1 MSSVSEPFASRTA
14 PGAHFALPTE
24 RDACGIGF
32 VARTDGQAR
41 RDVVRLALDGLC
53 GVRHRGA
60 VAADALSGDGAGL
73 LTQVPQALVRDWARE
88 LGAAVGDDQ
97 LLGVAFLFL
106 DGRAGQQ
113 GDEARQAAREAF
125 LAACEAEQVELAAWR
140 DVPFVADAI
149 GPEARDRMPALVQAI
164 MRRPDG
170 LDDRDAER
178 LAYRIRRRAGHAAE
192 NAGAELYA
200 ASCSFLT
207 VTYKA
212 MADAAQLGGFY
223 PDLSDER
230 FVSALAVFH
239 SRFSTNTMPTWQRAQ
254 PFRMLCHNGEINTI
268 EGNANLMQAREG
280 QLVEGS
286 LSIDGTDWCD
296 PSLLPPIIEVDQSD
310 SAKLD
315 AALELLVNGGRDIRH
330 AQAMLVPQVWQDSH
344 AIAPDIRDFYRY
356 HACLVEPWD
365 GPAALIFTDG
375 VRVGA
380 ALDRNGLRPLRYHV
394 RSDGLVIAASEVGAM
409 TVELPED
416 AAPVS
421 VRRGRLGPGQMLC
434 VDPTA
439 GGLQDDATIK
449 HALAAR
455 APYADWIKEALIE
468 SETGRPIEH
477 VGDDLV
483 RRQLAFGFTKEE
495 ITSVLRPMATQ
506 GKEAVSSMGDDTPIE
521 ALSLVHRPVSH
532 LLKQRFAQV
541 TNPPIDHL
549 REREVMSIRTRLGR
563 RAPILTEGPEAA
575 RLVELDSFLMTPDGL
590 RRLAMDPRLPWPV
603 MAVDATFPVSE
614 GEDGLERGLERLGE
628 EALGHV
634 RDGAGILVVSD
645 VSADVER
652 ARVPILLAVGA
663 VHQRLVAEGVRT
675 RASIVAETDE
685 ARTTHD
691 AASLLGY
698 GADVIVPRLVLETIA
713 HLADEDRIGGDNPTA
728 SEAQRR
734 YRSALED
741 GVRKIMSK
749 MGISVLDSYR
759 SAQIFEALG
768 LAPEVIDRCFTGTT
782 SVLGGHGFAD
792 LARTVLEQ
800 HAVAYAGDL
809 DGDSDAALPSPGIIK
824 WRKGGEFHD
833 MSKPVI
839 DSLHDALGLGRSPAT
854 APFVLDGAGKEDV
867 DGPTAALVRQA
878 AEQGRTDLYRIF
890 SETVRSRPAAFP
902 RDLLMLDPSRPAIA
916 LDDVEPVAAIT
927 RRFST
932 GAMSH
937 GALSKEAHE
946 TLAAALNLIGGRAN
960 SGEGGESPHRFRT
973 RGSGLDLDCRIKQ
986 VASGRFGVTPEYL
999 ANAEVLQIKMA
1010 QGSKPGEGGQIP
1022 GHKVTDEIA
1031 RLRHTT
1037 PGVTLISPPPH
1048 HDIYSIEDLAQ
1059 LIFDLKQVNPAA
1071 LVDVKLVSLSGIGTI
1086 AAGVVKAL
1094 ADSIHISGND
1104 GGTGASPLSSI
1115 QHAGMPWELG
1125 LAEVQRTLRESG
1137 LRGRVR
1143 LRVDGGFKTGHDVVL
1158 AALLGADEYAFGT
1171 AALFAEGCIMARACH
1186 RDTCPVGVATQRLDL
1201 REKFAGTPDTVAAYL
1216 VMVAEEVRELL
1227 AAAGFRSID
1236 EAIGRVDAL
1245 VPRADL
1251 EGVAARL
1258 DVGGLLVDPKVGE
1271 RRFIAREPIQDPRS
1285 ELGDRVAE
1293 DALETVFLGGIS
1305 EFAYPIAPSD
1315 RTIGAR
1321 LGGAV
1326 GLEFGEQDPPGLAR
1340 LRFTGAAGQ
1349 SFGAFVT
1356 RGVELVLDGE
1366 ANDYVGKGL
1375 GGGRI
1380 VIRPP
1385 ADDAGEP
1392 VLLGNTALY
1401 GATSGE
1407 LFVAGRAGERF
1418 AVRNSGATA
1427 VVEGVGDHACEYM
1440 TGGTVVILGPT
1451 GANIGAGMSGGRCF
1465 VLDTDGEMLAR
1476 VNRQLVEADRPSQS
1490 ELMEVAELLR
1500 EHVAVTGSSIGQRL
1514 LEDWSG
1520 TCRALWRIAP
1530 AAEGDRSVAAS
1541 STSTS
1546 NG

>member
-1 MSSVSEPFASRTA
+1 MAAFSSGTRAHPVVSP
-14 PGAHFALPTE
+14 FALPTE

-32 VARTDGQAR
+32 VARVDGRAG

-60 VAADALSGDGAGL
+60 VAADATSGDGAGL
-73 LTQVPQALVRDWARE
+73 LTQLPQDLLRAWARDAGADVGADE
-88 LGAAVGDDQ
+88 PLG
-97 LLGVAFLFL
+97 LAFLFL
-106 DGRAGQQ
+106 DGGASS
-113 GDEARQAAREAF
+113 EAESARRIARESF
-125 LAACEAEQVELAAWR
+125 VQACRTEGVDLVAWR
-140 DVPFVADAI
+140 DVPHVRDAI
-149 GPEARDRMPALVQAI
+149 GAQARERMPALVQAI
-164 MRRPDG
+164 LRRPEG
-170 LDDRDAER
+170 LADRDAER
-178 LAYRIRRRAGHAAE
+178 LAYRIRRRASR
-192 NAGAELYA
+192 GAEA
-200 ASCSFLT
+200 AGVEFYTTSCSYLT

-212 MADAAQLGGFY
+212 MADAAQLSAFY
-223 PDLSDER
+223 PDLDDER
-230 FVSALAVFH
+230 FESALAVFH
-239 SRFSTNTMPTWQRAQ
+239 SRFSTNTTPTWQRAQ

-280 QLVEGS
+280 QLVAGA
-286 LSIDGTDWCD
+286 LSVDGVDWCD
-296 PSLLPPIIEVDQSD
+296 PDLLAPVIDMDQSD

-330 AQAMLVPQVWQDSH
+330 AQAMLVPQAWQNSH
-344 AIAPDIRDFYRY
+344 SITPEIRDFYRY
-356 HACLVEPWD
+356 HACIVEPWD

-394 RSDGLVIAASEVGAM
+394 RTDGLVIAASEVGAIH
-409 TVELPED
+409 VELPEG
-416 AAPVS
+416 APGVT

-434 VDPTA
+434 VDPED
-439 GGLQDDATIK
+439 GGLQEDRRIK
-449 HALAAR
+449 QRLAGR
-455 APYADWIKEALIE
+455 APYGEWLAAGLVEAR
-468 SETGRPIEH
+468 TGQPVEQ
-477 VGDDLV
+477 VGEDLV

-521 ALSLVHRPVSH
+521 VLSLVHRPVSH

-563 RAPILTEGPEAA
+563 RAPILTEGPEAV

-590 RRLAMDPRLPWPV
+590 RRLAMDPRVPAPV
-603 MAVDATFPVSE
+603 MAVDATFAVADGVE
-614 GEDGLERGLERLGE
+614 GLERALERLGT

-634 RDGAGILVVSD
+634 GSGVGILVVSD
-645 VSADVER
+645 VGVDVER
-652 ARVPILLAVGA
+652 CRIPILLAVGA

-675 RASIVAETDE
+675 RTSIVAETDE

-691 AASLLGY
+691 AATLLGY
-698 GADVIVPRLVLETIA
+698 GADAIVPRLVLETIA

-734 YRSALED
+734 YRVAMED

-782 SVLGGHGFAD
+782 SVLGGHGFTD

-800 HAVAYAGDL
+800 HAIAYAGDT
-809 DGDSDAALPSPGIIK
+809 SVDADTALPSPGIIK

-839 DSLHDALGLGRSPAT
+839 DALHDALGLGRTAST

-867 DGPTAALVRQA
+867 DGPTAALVRRAA
-878 AEQGRTDLYRIF
+878 AEGRTDLYRVF
-890 SETVRSRPAAFP
+890 SETVRSRPPAFP
-902 RDLLMLDPSRPAIA
+902 RDLLRVDPA
-916 LDDVEPVAAIT
+916 LTRVPLSEVESVAAIT
-927 RRFST
+927 ARFST

-937 GALSKEAHE
+937 GALSREAHE
-946 TLAAALNLIGGRAN
+946 TLAAALNMIGGRAN

-973 RGSGLDLDCRIKQ
+973 RGSALDLDCRIKQ

-1022 GHKVTDEIA
+1022 GHKVIDEIA
-1031 RLRHTT
+1031 LLRHTT

-1059 LIFDLKQVNPAA
+1059 LIFDLKQVNPSA
-1071 LVDVKLVSLSGIGTI
+1071 LVDVKLVALSGIGTI

-1115 QHAGMPWELG
+1115 QHAGMPWEIG
-1125 LAEVQRTLRESG
+1125 LAEVQQTLRVNG

-1143 LRVDGGFKTGHDVVL
+1143 LRVDGGFKTGHDVML

-1186 RDTCPVGVATQRLDL
+1186 RDTCPVGIATQRLDL
-1201 REKFAGTPDTVAAYL
+1201 REKFAGTPDSVAAYL

-1227 AAAGFRSID
+1227 AAAGLRSLD
-1236 EAIGRVDAL
+1236 EAIGRVDL
-1245 VPRADL
+1245 LGPRTDL

-1258 DVGGLLVDPKVGE
+1258 DVGALLGDPEVGE
-1271 RRFIAREPIQDPRS
+1271 RHFVGREPIQDPRS

-1305 EFAYPIAPSD
+1305 EFAYDIAPSD
-1315 RTIGAR
+1315 RSVGAR
-1321 LGGAV
+1321 LGGAI
-1326 GLEFGEQDPPGLAR
+1326 GLEFGVLDPPGLAR
-1340 LRFTGAAGQ
+1340 LRFTGSAGQ

-1385 ADDAGEP
+1385 ADDAGDP

-1401 GATSGE
+1401 GATDGE

-1440 TGGTVVILGPT
+1440 TGGTVVVLGPT

-1465 VLDTDGEMLAR
+1465 LLDTDGELLAR
-1476 VNRQLVEADRPSQS
+1476 VNRQLVEAERPGRR
-1490 ELMEVAELLR
+1490 ELAEVAELIR
-1500 EHVAVTGSSIGQRL
+1500 EHVAVTGSTVGQRL
-1514 LEDWSG
+1514 LDDWDA
-1520 TCRALWRIAP
+1520 TCRLLWRIAP
-1530 AAEGDRSVAAS
+1530 AANGERVPSADV
-1541 STSTS
+1541 TSGAT
-1546 NG
+1546 G

>member
-1 MSSVSEPFASRTA
+1 MATATPRRTVSP
-14 PGAHFALPTE
+14 FALPTE

-32 VARTDGQAR
+32 VARTDGEAS
-41 RDVVRLALDGLC
+41 RDVVRLAIDGLC
-53 GVRHRGA
+53 GVQHRGA
-60 VAADALSGDGAGL
+60 VAADAASGDGAGL
-73 LTQVPQALVRDWARE
+73 LTQLPQALLRAWVADTGAGVSDE
-88 LGAAVGDDQ
+88 EPLG
-97 LLGVAFLFL
+97 LAFLFL
-106 DGRAGQQ
+106 DGGTSAAS
-113 GDEARQAAREAF
+113 EASRTAARDAF
-125 LAACEAEQVELAAWR
+125 AQACVTEEVELVAWR
-140 DVPFVADAI
+140 DVPHILDAI
-149 GPEARDRMPALVQAI
+149 GEQARSSMPALVQAI
-164 MRRPDG
+164 LRRPAG
-170 LDDRDAER
+170 LTDRDAER
-178 LAYRIRRRAGHAAE
+178 LAYRLRRRAERSAAE
-192 NAGAELYA
+192 VGVDLYA

-212 MADAAQLGGFY
+212 MADAAQLGAFY
-223 PDLSDER
+223 PDLADER

-239 SRFSTNTMPTWQRAQ
+239 SRFSTNTAPTWQRAQ

-286 LSIDGTDWCD
+286 LSVDGVDWCEPD
-296 PSLLPPIIEVDQSD
+296 LLIPVIEMDQSD

-315 AALELLVNGGRDIRH
+315 AALELLVNGGRDVRH
-330 AQAMLVPQVWQDSH
+330 AQAMLVPQAWQNSH
-344 AIAPDIRDFYRY
+344 SIAPDIRDFYRY

-380 ALDRNGLRPLRYHV
+380 SLDRNGLRPFRYHV
-394 RSDGLVIAASEVGAM
+394 RTDGLVIAASEVGAVH
-409 TVELPED
+409 VEIPEGEE
-416 AAPVS
+416 AVT

-434 VDPTA
+434 VDPTE
-439 GGLQDDATIK
+439 GGLQEDREIK
-449 HALAAR
+449 HRLAAG
-455 APYADWIKEALIE
+455 APYGEWIQAGLVEAP
-468 SETGRPIEH
+468 TGQPIEQ
-477 VGDDLV
+477 VGEDLV
-483 RRQLAFGFTKEE
+483 RRQLAYGFSKEE

-506 GKEAVSSMGDDTPIE
+506 GKEAVSSMGDDTPME

-541 TNPPIDHL
+541 TNPPIDPL

-563 RAPILTEGPEAA
+563 RAPILTQRPEAV
-575 RLVELDSFLMTPDGL
+575 RLVELDSFLLTPDGL
-590 RRLAMDPRLPWPV
+590 RRLAMDPSVPATI
-603 MAVDATFPVSE
+603 MAVDATFPVAD
-614 GEDGLERGLERLGE
+614 GVDGLERALERLGA
-628 EALGHV
+628 EAVTHV
-634 RDGAGILVVSD
+634 AAGAGILVVSD
-645 VSADVER
+645 VGLDVDR
-652 ARVPILLAVGA
+652 CRIPILLAVGA

-675 RASIVAETDE
+675 RISLVAETDE

-691 AASLLGY
+691 AATLLGY
-698 GADVIVPRLVLETIA
+698 GADAIVPRLVLESIA
-713 HLADEDRIGGDNPTA
+713 HLADEGRIGGDNPTA
-728 SEAQRR
+728 SEAQAR
-734 YRSALED
+734 YRAAMED

-768 LAPEVIDRCFTGTT
+768 LAQEVIDRCFTGTT
-782 SVLGGHGFAD
+782 SVLGGLDFAD

-800 HAVAYAGDL
+800 HAVAYEGDISV
-809 DGDSDAALPSPGIIK
+809 DSDGVLPSPGIIK
-824 WRKGGEFHD
+824 CRKGGEFHD

-839 DSLHDALGLGRSPAT
+839 DALHDVLGLGRT
-854 APFVLDGAGKEDV
+854 ASTEPFVLDGAGKEDV
-867 DGPTAALVRQA
+867 DGPTAALVRRA
-878 AEQGRTDLYRIF
+878 AQEGRTDLYRVF
-890 SETVRSRPAAFP
+890 SETVRSRQPAFP
-902 RDLLMLDPSRPAIA
+902 RDLLSFDSRREPVDLAE
-916 LDDVEPVAAIT
+916 VEPVSAIT
-927 RRFST
+927 ARFST

-937 GALSKEAHE
+937 GALSREAHE
-946 TLAAALNLIGGRAN
+946 TLAAALNMIGGRAN
-960 SGEGGESPHRFRT
+960 SGEGGESAHRFRT
-973 RGSGLDLDCRIKQ
+973 RGSALDLDCRIKQ

-1022 GHKVTDEIA
+1022 GHKVIDEIA
-1031 RLRHTT
+1031 QLRHTS

-1059 LIFDLKQVNPAA
+1059 LIFDLKQVNPSA
-1071 LVDVKLVSLSGIGTI
+1071 LVDVKLVALSGIGTI

-1115 QHAGMPWELG
+1115 QHAGMPWEIG
-1125 LAEVQRTLRESG
+1125 LSEVQQTLRVNG

-1143 LRVDGGFKTGHDVVL
+1143 LRVDGGFKTGHDVML

-1186 RDTCPVGVATQRLDL
+1186 RDTCPVGIATQRLDL
-1201 REKFAGTPDTVAAYL
+1201 REKFAGTPDSVAAYL

-1227 AAAGFRSID
+1227 AAAGFWSLD
-1236 EAIGRVDAL
+1236 EAIGRVDA
-1245 VPRADL
+1245 VGRRDDL

-1258 DVGGLLVDPKVGE
+1258 DVRALLRDPGVGE
-1271 RRFIAREPIQDPRS
+1271 RRFIGREPIQDPRS
-1285 ELGDRVAE
+1285 DLGDRITE

-1305 EFAYPIAPSD
+1305 EFAYDIAPSD
-1315 RTIGAR
+1315 RSVGAR

-1326 GLEFGEQDPPGLAR
+1326 GLEFGELDPPGLAR
-1340 LRFTGAAGQ
+1340 LRFTGSAGQ
-1349 SFGAFVT
+1349 SFGAFTT
-1356 RGVELVLDGE
+1356 RGVELILDGE

-1385 ADDAGEP
+1385 ADDAGAP

-1401 GATSGE
+1401 GATAGE

-1427 VVEGVGDHACEYM
+1427 VVEGLGDHACEYM
-1440 TGGTVVILGPT
+1440 TGGTVVVLGPT

-1465 VLDTDGEMLAR
+1465 LLDTDGELLAR
-1476 VNRQLVEADRPSQS
+1476 VNRQIVEATRPTQQ
-1490 ELMEVAELLR
+1490 ELQEIAELVH
-1500 EHVAVTGSSIGQRL
+1500 EHVAVTGSVTGQQLLDDWAATCRL
-1514 LEDWSG
+1514 LWRVAPESQTQRSSSSG
-1520 TCRALWRIAP
+1520 ATAGAT
-1530 AAEGDRSVAAS
+1530 G
-1541 STSTS
+1541 
-1546 NG
+1546 

>member
-1 MSSVSEPFASRTA
+1 MTRSDLARTA
-14 PGAHFALPTE
+14 TSRPSAFALPEE

-32 VARTDGQAR
+32 VARTDGR
-41 RDVVRLALDGLC
+41 PTREVVQLALDGLC

-60 VAADALSGDGAGL
+60 VAADAKSGDGAGL
-73 LTQVPQALVRDWARE
+73 LTQVPQALVREWARAA
-88 LGAAVGDDQ
+88 GAEVAETDRVGI
-97 LLGVAFLFL
+97 AFLFL
-106 DGRAGQQ
+106 DGRPGPD
-113 GDEARQAAREAF
+113 GDDARAAARGALED
-125 LAACEAEQVELAAWR
+125 ACRAESVELLAWR
-140 DVPFVADAI
+140 DVPHVLDAI
-149 GPEARDRMPALVQAI
+149 GELAQERMPALVQAI
-164 MRRPDG
+164 LRRPEG
-170 LDDRDAER
+170 LDDRSAEQ
-178 LAYRIRRRAGHAAE
+178 LAYRIRRATRHACEAADVE
-192 NAGAELYA
+192 CYP

-212 MADAAQLGGFY
+212 MADAAQLGEFY
-223 PDLSDER
+223 ADLDDER

-239 SRFSTNTMPTWQRAQ
+239 SRFSTNTTPTWARAQ

-268 EGNANLMQAREG
+268 EGNVNLMQAREG
-280 QLVEGS
+280 QLTTGEMS
-286 LSIDGTDWCD
+286 LDGKDWCD
-296 PSLLPPIIEVDQSD
+296 PALLSPVIDADQSD

-315 AALELLVNGGRDIRH
+315 AALELLVLGGRDIRH
-330 AQAMLVPQVWQDSH
+330 AQAMLVPQVWEASH
-344 AIAPDIRDFYRY
+344 AIEPDIRDFYRY

-380 ALDRNGLRPLRYHV
+380 CLDRNGLRPLRYHV
-394 RSDGLVIAASEVGAM
+394 RDDGMVIAASEVGA
-409 TVELPED
+409 VRVVLPEGAD
-416 AAPVS
+416 VVR
-421 VRRGRLGPGQMLC
+421 VRRSRLGPGQMLC
-434 VDPTA
+434 VDPTE
-439 GGLQDDATIK
+439 GGLQEDREIK
-449 HALAAR
+449 RRLAAS
-455 APYADWIKEALIE
+455 APYGTWLSEQLIE
-468 SETGRPIEH
+468 ASTGRPVEH
-477 VGDDLV
+477 VGEDLV
-483 RRQLAFGFTKEE
+483 QRQLAFGFTKEE
-495 ITSVLRPMATQ
+495 VTSILRPMATQ
-506 GKEAVSSMGDDTPIE
+506 GKEAISSMGDDTPLE

-549 REREVMSIRTRLGR
+549 REREVMSIRTRLGG
-563 RAPILTEGPEAA
+563 RAPLLTERAEAA
-575 RLVELDSFLMTPDGL
+575 RLVELDSFMLTPDGL
-590 RRLAMDPRLPWPV
+590 RQLALDVRLPFRLQ
-603 MAVDATFPVSE
+603 AVDATFAVES
-614 GEDGLERGLERLGE
+614 GEAGLEAALERLGR
-628 EALGHV
+628 EAVGHV
-634 RDGAGILVVSD
+634 EDGAGILVVSD
-645 VSADVER
+645 VSIGVER
-652 ARVPILLAVGA
+652 CRVPILLAVGA
-663 VHQRLVAEGVRT
+663 VHQRLVAEGIRT
-675 RASIVAETDE
+675 RVSIIAETDE
-685 ARTTHD
+685 ARETHD
-691 AASLLGY
+691 AATLLGF
-698 GADVIVPRLVLETIA
+698 GADAIVPRLVLETIA
-713 HLADEDRIGGDNPTA
+713 SLADDDRIGGDNPT
-728 SEAQRR
+728 SSVAQGR
-734 YRSALED
+734 YRAALED

-782 SVLGGHGFAD
+782 SVLGGLGFTD

-800 HAVAYAGDL
+800 HAMAFGT
-809 DGDSDAALPSPGIIK
+809 DGSDRAVDTLPSPGIIK

-839 DSLHDALGLGRSPAT
+839 DALHDALGLGRTPST
-854 APFVLDGAGKEDV
+854 EPFVLDGAGSEDV
-867 DGPTAALVRQA
+867 DGPTAALLRTA
-878 AEQGRTDLYRIF
+878 AQQGRTDLYRVF
-890 SETVRSRPAAFP
+890 SETVQTRPPAFP
-902 RDLLMLDPSRPAIA
+902 RDLLAVRAGRTPVPLAE
-916 LDDVEPVAAIT
+916 VEPVAAIT
-927 RRFST
+927 ARFST

-946 TLAAALNLIGGRAN
+946 TLAAAMNMLGGRAN

-973 RGSGLDLDCRIKQ
+973 RGSARDLDCRIKQ

-1031 RLRHTT
+1031 LLRHTT
-1037 PGVTLISPPPH
+1037 AGIGLISPPPH

-1071 LVDVKLVSLSGIGTI
+1071 LVDVKLVALSGIGTI

-1094 ADSIHISGND
+1094 ADSVHISGND

-1115 QHAGMPWELG
+1115 QHAGMPWEIG
-1125 LAEVQRTLRESG
+1125 LAEVQHTLRVNG

-1186 RDTCPVGVATQRLDL
+1186 RDTCPVGIATQRLDL
-1201 REKFAGTPDTVAAYL
+1201 REKFAGTPDSVAAYL

-1227 AAAGFRSID
+1227 AAAGFRSLD
-1236 EAIGRVDAL
+1236 EAIGRVDVL
-1245 VPRADL
+1245 GRRPGL
-1251 EGVAARL
+1251 SGAAERL
-1258 DVGGLLVDPKVGE
+1258 DIGALTQDPEVGE

-1293 DALETVFLGGIS
+1293 DALETIFLGGIS
-1305 EFAYPIAPSD
+1305 EFAYPIGPGD
-1315 RTIGAR
+1315 RTVGAR
-1321 LGGAV
+1321 LGGAI
-1326 GLEFGEQDPPGLAR
+1326 GLEFGELDPPGLAR

-1349 SFGAFVT
+1349 SFGAFTT

-1385 ADDAGEP
+1385 ADDAGDP
-1392 VLLGNTALY
+1392 VLVGNTALY
-1401 GATSGE
+1401 GATGGE

-1418 AVRNSGATA
+1418 AVRNSGAVA
-1427 VVEGVGDHACEYM
+1427 VIEGVGAHACEYM
-1440 TGGTVVILGPT
+1440 TGGTVLIIGPT

-1476 VNRQLVEADRPSQS
+1476 VNRQLVEAQRPSQT
-1490 ELMEVAELLR
+1490 ELTEVAELLR
-1500 EHVAVTGSSIGQRL
+1500 EHVAVTGSARATRL
-1514 LEDWSG
+1514 LEDWTG
-1520 TCRALWRIAP
+1520 TVATLWRIAP
-1530 AAEGDRSVAAS
+1530 AVEGERVVRAETTAGAAD
-1541 STSTS
+1541 
-1546 NG
+1546 

>member
-1 MSSVSEPFASRTA
+1 MRSHTQVDPSVVA

-32 VARTDGQAR
+32 VARTDGVAG

-60 VAADALSGDGAGL
+60 VAADAASGDGAGI
-73 LTQVPQALVRDWARE
+73 LTQIPQALARAWARE
-88 LGAAVGDDQ
+88 LGADVADGES
-97 LLGVAFLFL
+97 LGIAFLFL
-106 DGRAGQQ
+106 DGRDDADG
-113 GDEARQAAREAF
+113 AAARTAARDAF
-125 LAACEAEQVELAAWR
+125 AAACASESVELLAWR
-140 DVPFVADAI
+140 DVPHVPEAI
-149 GPEARDRMPALVQAI
+149 GPEARSRMPALVQAI
-164 MRRPDG
+164 LRRPSG
-170 LDDRDAER
+170 LGDREAER
-178 LAYRIRRRAGHAAE
+178 LAYRVRRRAVRAAGA
-192 NAGAELYA
+192 AGAELYA
-200 ASCSFLT
+200 SSCSFLT

-223 PDLSDER
+223 PDLDDER
-230 FVSALAVFH
+230 FASALAVFH

-280 QLVEGS
+280 QLTSGA
-286 LSIDGTDWCD
+286 LSVDGTDWID
-296 PSLLPPIIEVDQSD
+296 PDLLPPIIDVDQSD

-315 AALELLVNGGRDIRH
+315 ATLELLVNGGRDVRH
-330 AQAMLVPQVWQDSH
+330 AQAMLVPQAWQNSP
-344 AIAPDIRDFYRY
+344 ALASDIRDFYRY

-394 RSDGLVIAASEVGAM
+394 RTDGLVIAASEVGAIR
-409 TVELPED
+409 VELPEGSD
-416 AAPVS
+416 GVS

-434 VDPTA
+434 VDPEA
-439 GGLQDDATIK
+439 GGLQDDRTIK

-455 APYADWIKEALIE
+455 APYGQWIAEELIE
-468 SETGRPIEH
+468 AATGQPVEQ

-495 ITSVLRPMATQ
+495 VTSILRPMATQ

-521 ALSLVHRPVSH
+521 VLSLVHRPVSH

-563 RAPILTEGPEAA
+563 RAPLLTEGPEAV
-575 RLVELDSFLMTPDGL
+575 RLVELESFLLSPDGL
-590 RRLAMDPRLPWPV
+590 KRLAMDPRLPWPV
-603 MAVDATFPVSE
+603 MALDATFPVGE
-614 GEDGLERGLERLGE
+614 GEAGLELGLERLGE
-628 EALGHV
+628 EALAQV
-634 RDGAGILVVSD
+634 RAGAGIVVVSD

-652 ARVPILLAVGA
+652 ARIPILLAVGA
-663 VHQRLVAEGVRT
+663 VHQRLVAAGVRT
-675 RASIVAETDE
+675 SASIVAETDE

-691 AASLLGY
+691 MATLLGY
-698 GADVIVPRLVLETIA
+698 GADAIAPRLVLETIA

-734 YRSALED
+734 YRAAIED

-768 LAPEVIDRCFTGTT
+768 LAHEVVDRCFTGTT

-809 DGDSDAALPSPGIIK
+809 DADSDAALPSPGIIK

-839 DSLHDALGLGRSPAT
+839 DSLHDALGLGRSPKT

-867 DGPTAALVRQA
+867 DGPTASLVRLA
-878 AEQGRTDLYRIF
+878 AQEGRTDLYRVF
-890 SETVRSRPAAFP
+890 SETVRARPPAFP
-902 RDLLMLDPSRPAIA
+902 RDLIVVDPARSPVP
-916 LDDVEPVAAIT
+916 LEEVEPVSAIT

-946 TLAAALNLIGGRAN
+946 TLAAALNLLGGRAN

-1022 GHKVTDEIA
+1022 GHKVIDEIA

-1071 LVDVKLVSLSGIGTI
+1071 LVDVKLVALSGIGTV

-1125 LAEVQRTLRESG
+1125 LAEVQRTLRTSG

-1227 AAAGFRSID
+1227 AAAGFRTLD

-1245 VPRADL
+1245 VARPDL

-1258 DVGGLLVDPKVGE
+1258 DVGALLVDPEVGE
-1271 RRFIAREPIQDPRS
+1271 RHFVAREAIQDPRS

-1305 EFAYPIAPSD
+1305 EFAYTIAPSD
-1315 RTIGAR
+1315 RTVGAR

-1356 RGVELVLDGE
+1356 RGVELVLEGE
-1366 ANDYVGKGL
+1366 ANDYVGKGI

-1401 GATSGE
+1401 GATGGE

-1418 AVRNSGATA
+1418 AVRNSGAVA

-1465 VLDTDGEMLAR
+1465 VLDTDGELLAR
-1476 VNRQLVEADRPSQS
+1476 INRQLVEADRPSQV
-1490 ELMEVAELLR
+1490 ELTEVAELVR
-1500 EHVAVTGSSIGQRL
+1500 EHVAVTGSDIGQRL
-1514 LEDWSG
+1514 LADWEG
-1520 TCRALWRIAP
+1520 TSRRLWRVAP
-1530 AAEGDRSVAAS
+1530 ASEGERPAAAAT
-1541 STSTS
+1541 TSTV

>member
-1 MSSVSEPFASRTA
+1 MRPSTPTSPEQH
-14 PGAHFALPTE
+14 PGAHFALPSE

-32 VARTDGQAR
+32 VARTDGDR
-41 RDVVRLALDGLC
+41 THEVVRLALDGLC
-53 GVRHRGA
+53 GVQHRGA
-60 VAADALSGDGAGL
+60 VAADATSGDGAGI
-73 LTQVPQALVRDWARE
+73 LTQLPQALLRVWAGDG
-88 LGAAVGDDQ
+88 GAQVGDDVA
-97 LLGVAFLFL
+97 LGLAFLFL
-106 DGRAGQQ
+106 DGRTDADG
-113 GDEARQAAREAF
+113 EAARGVARAAF
-125 LAACEAEQVELAAWR
+125 ADACVTEGVELIGWR
-140 DVPFVADAI
+140 DVPHAPDAI
-149 GPEARDRMPALVQAI
+149 GTLARERMPALVQAI
-164 MRRPDG
+164 LRRPDG

-178 LAYRIRRRAGHAAE
+178 LAYRIRRRATRAARE
-192 NAGAELYA
+192 AGVECYA

-212 MADAAQLGGFY
+212 MADAAQLGDFY
-223 PDLSDER
+223 PDLDDAR

-239 SRFSTNTMPTWQRAQ
+239 SRFSTNTMPTWERAQ

-280 QLVEGS
+280 QLVEGA

-296 PSLLPPIIEVDQSD
+296 PSLLPPIIDADQSD

-315 AALELLVNGGRDIRH
+315 AALELLVLGGRDVRH
-330 AQAMLVPQVWQDSH
+330 AQAMLVPQAWQNSH
-344 AIAPDIRDFYRY
+344 AIAPDVRDFFRY

-380 ALDRNGLRPLRYHV
+380 ALDRNGLRPLRYHE
-394 RSDGLVIAASEVGAM
+394 RSDGLVIGASEVGAIR
-409 TVELPED
+409 VELPED
-416 AAPVS
+416 ASVT

-434 VDPTA
+434 VDPTIGEA
-439 GGLQDDATIK
+439 QHDETIK
-449 HALAAR
+449 HELAAR
-455 APYADWIKEALIE
+455 APYGAWLREGLITLG
-468 SETGRPIEH
+468 TGQPVEH

-483 RRQLAFGFTKEE
+483 RRQLAYGFTKEE
-495 ITSVLRPMATQ
+495 VTSVLRPMATQ

-521 ALSLVHRPVSH
+521 VLSLVHRPVSH

-563 RAPILTEGPEAA
+563 RAPILTEGPDVV
-575 RLVELDSFLMTPDGL
+575 RLVELESFLLTPDGL
-590 RRLAMDPRLPWPV
+590 RRLAMDARLPWPV
-603 MAVDATFPVSE
+603 MAVDASFPVAE
-614 GEDGLERGLERLGE
+614 GEDGLERALARLGD

-645 VSADVER
+645 VGADAER
-652 ARVPILLAVGA
+652 CRVPILLAVGA

-675 RASIVAETDE
+675 RVSIVAETDE

-691 AASLLGY
+691 AATLLGY
-698 GADVIVPRLVLETIA
+698 GADALVPRLVLETIA

-734 YRSALED
+734 YRTALED
-741 GVRKIMSK
+741 GVLKIMSK

-768 LAPEVIDRCFTGTT
+768 LDQEVIDRCFTGTV
-782 SVLGGHGFAD
+782 SVLGGHRFVD
-792 LARTVLEQ
+792 IARTVLEQ
-800 HAVAYAGDL
+800 HAIAHAGDL
-809 DGDSDAALPSPGIIK
+809 SEDADAALPSPGIIK

-839 DSLHDALGLGRSPAT
+839 DTLHDVLGLGRSPAT
-854 APFVLDGAGKEDV
+854 EPFVLDGAGKEDV

-878 AEQGRTDLYRIF
+878 AMQGRTDLYRIF
-890 SETVRSRPAAFP
+890 SETVRSRPPAFP
-902 RDLLMLDPSRPAIA
+902 RDLIA
-916 LDDVEPVAAIT
+916 LDAARTPVALDEVEPVAAIT

-960 SGEGGESPHRFRT
+960 SGEGGESPARFRT

-999 ANAEVLQIKMA
+999 ANAEILQIKMA

-1031 RLRHTT
+1031 SLRHTT

-1071 LVDVKLVSLSGIGTI
+1071 LVDVKLVALSGIGTV

-1115 QHAGMPWELG
+1115 QHAGMPWEIG
-1125 LAEVQRTLRESG
+1125 LAEVQRTLRENG

-1227 AAAGFRSID
+1227 AAAGFRSLE

-1245 VPRADL
+1245 VPRSDL

-1258 DVGGLLVDPKVGE
+1258 DVGALLHDPGTGV
-1271 RRFIAREPIQDPRS
+1271 RHFVAREPIQDPRS
-1285 ELGDRVAE
+1285 ALGDRVAE

-1305 EFAYPIAPSD
+1305 EFAYPIGPAD
-1315 RTIGAR
+1315 RTVGAR

-1340 LRFTGAAGQ
+1340 LRFTGSAGQ
-1349 SFGAFVT
+1349 SFGAFAT

-1385 ADDAGEP
+1385 SDDAGEP

-1401 GATSGE
+1401 GATGGE

-1440 TGGTVVILGPT
+1440 TGGTVVVLGPT

-1465 VLDTDGEMLAR
+1465 LLDTDGEMLAR
-1476 VNRQLVEADRPSQS
+1476 VNRQLVEAERPTQG
-1490 ELMEVAELLR
+1490 ELTEVAELLR
-1500 EHVAVTGSSIGQRL
+1500 EHVAVTGSVVGKRL
-1514 LEDWSG
+1514 LDDWDA
-1520 TCRALWRIAP
+1520 TTRLLWRVAP
-1530 AAEGDRSVAAS
+1530 ATEGERAVVAG
-1541 STSTS
+1541 TSTAA

>member
-1 MSSVSEPFASRTA
+1 MSTLA
-14 PGAHFALPTE
+14 PDPAARPHLAPPTE

-32 VARTDGQAR
+32 VARTDGSAS

-60 VAADALSGDGAGL
+60 VAADAASGDGAGL
-73 LTQVPQALVRDWARE
+73 LTQLPQALLHAWAAE
-88 LGAAVGDDQ
+88 AGAPVAEDEPLG
-97 LLGVAFLFL
+97 LAFLFL
-106 DGRAGQQ
+106 DGRD
-113 GDEARQAAREAF
+113 DEDGARARADARSAF
-125 LAACEAEQVELAAWR
+125 AAACATETVELVAWR
-140 DVPFVADAI
+140 DVPHDPAAI
-149 GPEARDRMPALVQAI
+149 GPQARARQPALVQALL
-164 MRRPDG
+164 RRPAA

-178 LAYRIRRRAGHAAE
+178 LAYRLRRRAVRGARA
-192 NAGAELYA
+192 AGAELYA

-212 MADAAQLGGFY
+212 MADAAQLGAFY
-223 PDLSDER
+223 PDLADAR

-239 SRFSTNTMPTWQRAQ
+239 SRFSTNTTPTWQRAQ
-254 PFRMLCHNGEINTI
+254 PFRLLCHNGEINTI

-280 QLVEGS
+280 QLTAGA
-286 LSIDGTDWCD
+286 LSVDGTDWCD
-296 PSLLPPIIEVDQSD
+296 PELLPPVIAPDQSD

-315 AALELLVNGGRDIRH
+315 AALELLVNGGRDVRH
-330 AQAMLVPQVWQDSH
+330 AQAMLVPQAWQNTH
-344 AIAPDIRDFYRY
+344 AIAPDVRDFLRY

-375 VRVGA
+375 RRVGA
-380 ALDRNGLRPLRYHV
+380 ALDRNGLRPLRYHE
-394 RSDGLVIAASEVGAM
+394 RSDGLVIGASEVGAIVVDLPDDT
-409 TVELPED
+409 TVT
-416 AAPVS
+416 

-434 VDPTA
+434 VDPEG
-439 GGLQDDATIK
+439 GGLQDDTTIK

-455 APYADWIKEALIE
+455 APYGEWLREGLLE
-468 SETGRPIEH
+468 LGTGLPVEH

-495 ITSVLRPMATQ
+495 VTSLLRPMATQ
-506 GKEAVSSMGDDTPIE
+506 GKEAVSSMGDDTPME
-521 ALSLVHRPVSH
+521 MLSLVHRPVSH

-549 REREVMSIRTRLGR
+549 REREVMSVRTRLGR
-563 RAPILTEGPEAA
+563 RAPLLTEGPEAV
-575 RLVELDSFLMTPDGL
+575 RLVELDSFLLTPDGL
-590 RRLAMDPRLPWPV
+590 QQLAMDPRLPWPV
-603 MAVDATFPVSE
+603 MAVDATFAVAD
-614 GEDGLERGLERLGE
+614 GEHGLEQALERLGQ
-628 EALGHV
+628 EAVEHV
-634 RDGAGILVVSD
+634 ERGAGVLVVSD
-645 VSADVER
+645 VGVDVDR
-652 ARVPILLAVGA
+652 CRVPILLAVGA
-663 VHQRLVAEGVRT
+663 VHQRLVTAGVRT
-675 RASIVAETDE
+675 RVSLVAETDE
-685 ARTTHD
+685 LRTTHD
-691 AASLLGY
+691 AATLLGY
-698 GADVIVPRLVLETIA
+698 GADALVPRLVLETIA
-713 HLADEDRIGGDNPTA
+713 HLADEDRIGGDNPTS
-728 SEAQRR
+728 SEAQQR
-734 YRSALED
+734 YRAALED
-741 GVRKIMSK
+741 GVLKIMSK

-768 LAPEVIDRCFTGTT
+768 LDAEVIDRCFTGTT
-782 SVLGGHGFAD
+782 SVLGGHRFVD
-792 LARTVLEQ
+792 LARTVLAQ
-800 HAVAYAGDL
+800 HAVAFAGDL
-809 DGDSDAALPSPGIIK
+809 TVDADADLPSPGVIK

-839 DSLHDALGLGRSPAT
+839 DRLHDVLGLGRAPAT
-854 APFVLDGAGKEDV
+854 EPFVLDGAGKEDV
-867 DGPTAALVRQA
+867 DGPTAALVRRA
-878 AEQGRTDLYRIF
+878 AEQGRDDLYRVF
-890 SETVRSRPAAFP
+890 SETVRARPAAFP
-902 RDLLMLDPSRPAIA
+902 RDLLAVAADRTPVPLAE
-916 LDDVEPVAAIT
+916 VEPVAAIT

-946 TLAAALNLIGGRAN
+946 TLAAAMNLIGGRAN
-960 SGEGGESPHRFRT
+960 SGEGGESPERFRT
-973 RGSGLDLDCRIKQ
+973 RGGPLDLDCRIKQ

-1022 GHKVTDEIA
+1022 GHKVIDEIA

-1071 LVDVKLVSLSGIGTI
+1071 LVDVKLVALSGIGTV

-1115 QHAGMPWELG
+1115 QHAGMPWEIG
-1125 LAEVQRTLRESG
+1125 LAEVQRTLRENG

-1143 LRVDGGFKTGHDVVL
+1143 LRVDGGFKTGHDVLL

-1227 AAAGFRSID
+1227 AAAGFRTLD

-1245 VPRADL
+1245 VGRPDL
-1251 EGVAARL
+1251 DGPAARL
-1258 DVGGLLVDPKVGE
+1258 DVGALLVDPGVGE
-1271 RRFIAREPIQDPRS
+1271 RRFVAREPIQDPRS
-1285 ELGDRVAE
+1285 ALGDRVVE

-1315 RTIGAR
+1315 RTVGAR

-1385 ADDAGEP
+1385 QDDAGEA

-1401 GATSGE
+1401 GATAGE

-1440 TGGTVVILGPT
+1440 TGGTVVVLGPT
-1451 GANIGAGMSGGRCF
+1451 GGNIGAGMSGGRCF
-1465 VLDTDGEMLAR
+1465 VLDTDGELLAR
-1476 VNRQLVEADRPSQS
+1476 VNRQLVEAERPSQA
-1490 ELMEVAELLR
+1490 ELAEVAELVT
-1500 EHVAVTGSSIGQRL
+1500 EHVAVTGSSAGRRMLEAWEDTCRL
-1514 LEDWSG
+1514 L
-1520 TCRALWRIAP
+1520 WRVAP
-1530 AAEGDRSVAAS
+1530 ASEGDRATPAGLSRTA
-1541 STSTS
+1541 

>member
-1 MSSVSEPFASRTA
+1 MSMARHTPAPPVV
-14 PGAHFALPTE
+14 PGAHFALPSE

-32 VARTDGQAR
+32 VARTDGRAS
-41 RDVVRLALDGLC
+41 RDVVRLALDGLG
-53 GVRHRGA
+53 GVQHRGA
-60 VAADALSGDGAGL
+60 VAADGASGDGAGI
-73 LTQVPQALVRDWARE
+73 LTQLPQGLVRDWARE
-88 LGAAVGDDQ
+88 RGADVADDDALG
-97 LLGVAFLFL
+97 LAFLFL
-106 DGRAGQQ
+106 DGRAGAE
-113 GDEARQAAREAF
+113 GDAARVAAREAF
-125 LAACEAEQVELAAWR
+125 ADACRTEQVQLLAWR
-140 DVPFVADAI
+140 DVPFTADAI
-149 GPEARDRMPALVQAI
+149 GPEARDRMPGLAQAI
-164 MRRPDG
+164 MRRPAG
-170 LDDRDAER
+170 LTDRDAER
-178 LAYRIRRRAGHAAE
+178 LTYRLRRRAVRAA
-192 NAGAELYA
+192 AASGAELYA
-200 ASCSFLT
+200 ASCSFAT
-207 VTYKA
+207 VVYKA
-212 MADAAQLGGFY
+212 MADAAQLGAFY
-223 PDLSDER
+223 PDLDDPR

-280 QLVEGS
+280 QLVEGA
-286 LSIDGTDWCD
+286 LSIDGEDWCD
-296 PSLLPPIIEVDQSD
+296 PALLSPVIDVDQSD

-315 AALELLVNGGRDIRH
+315 AALELLVNGGRDLRH
-330 AQAMLVPQVWQDSH
+330 AQAMLVPQAWQNSH
-344 AIAPDIRDFYRY
+344 AIPPDIRDFYRY
-356 HACLVEPWD
+356 HDCLVEPWD

-380 ALDRNGLRPLRYHV
+380 ALDRNGLRPLRYHA
-394 RSDGLVIAASEVGAM
+394 RSDGLVIAASEVGAIR
-409 TVELPED
+409 VELPEGGP
-416 AAPVS
+416 AVT

-434 VDPTA
+434 VDPDE
-439 GGLQDDATIK
+439 GGLLDDRTIK

-455 APYADWIKEALIE
+455 APYGEWIKDGLIE
-468 SETGRPIEH
+468 ASTGRAIEH
-477 VGDDLV
+477 VGDALV

-563 RAPILTEGPEAA
+563 RAPILTEGPESV

-590 RRLAMDPRLPWPV
+590 RQLAMDTRLPWPV
-603 MAVDATFPVSE
+603 MAVDATFAVSE
-614 GEDGLERGLERLGE
+614 GEAGLERGLERLSQ
-628 EALGHV
+628 EALEHV
-634 RDGAGILVVSD
+634 RAGAGILVVSD
-645 VSADVER
+645 VSADLER
-652 ARVPILLAVGA
+652 ARIPILLAVGS

-691 AASLLGY
+691 AATLLGY
-698 GADVIVPRLVLETIA
+698 GADAIVPRLVLETIA

-741 GVRKIMSK
+741 GVRKVMSK

-768 LAPEVIDRCFTGTT
+768 LAQEVVDRCFTGTV

-809 DGDSDAALPSPGIIK
+809 DADSDAALPSPGIIK

-854 APFVLDGAGKEDV
+854 EPFVLDGAGKEDV

-878 AEQGRTDLYRIF
+878 AQQGRTDLYRIF
-890 SETVRSRPAAFP
+890 SETVRSRPPAFP
-902 RDLLMLDPSRPAIA
+902 RDLLTFDTSRTAVPLAE
-916 LDDVEPVAAIT
+916 VEPVAEIV

-946 TLAAALNLIGGRAN
+946 TLAAAMNMIGGRAN

-1071 LVDVKLVSLSGIGTI
+1071 LVDVKLVSLSGIGTV

-1125 LAEVQRTLRESG
+1125 LVEVQRTLRRSG

-1143 LRVDGGFKTGHDVVL
+1143 LRVDGGFKTGHDVML

-1227 AAAGFRSID
+1227 AAAGFRTLD

-1245 VPRADL
+1245 AARPGL
-1251 EGVAARL
+1251 LGVAARL
-1258 DVGGLLVDPKVGE
+1258 DVSGLLADPGGDV
-1271 RRFIAREPIQDPRS
+1271 RHFVAREPIQDPRS

-1315 RTIGAR
+1315 RTVGAR

-1356 RGVELVLDGE
+1356 RGVELVLEGE

-1401 GATSGE
+1401 GATAGE

-1440 TGGTVVILGPT
+1440 TGGTVVVLGPT

-1476 VNRQLVEADRPSQS
+1476 INRQLVEADRPGQS
-1490 ELMEVAELLR
+1490 ELLEVSELLR
-1500 EHVAVTGSSIGQRL
+1500 EHVAVTGSTVGQAL
-1514 LEDWSG
+1514 LDDWAG
-1520 TCRALWRIAP
+1520 TCRLLWRIAP
-1530 AAEGDRSVAAS
+1530 ASEGERAVVAGSS
-1541 STSTS
+1541 STT

>member
-1 MSSVSEPFASRTA
+1 MQIERREA
-14 PGAHFALPTE
+14 PAGAHFALPTE

-32 VARTDGQAR
+32 VAREDGRAT

-60 VAADALSGDGAGL
+60 VAADALSGDGAGI
-73 LTQVPQALVRDWARE
+73 LTQIPGTLVRAWARE
-88 LGAAVGDDQ
+88 AGARVADDEP
-97 LLGVAFLFL
+97 LGVAFLFL
-106 DGRAGQQ
+106 DGRDGAEG
-113 GDEARQAAREAF
+113 AAARAAARAAFEA
-125 LAACEAEQVELAAWR
+125 AVTTEGVELVAWR
-140 DVPFVADAI
+140 DVPFVAEAI

-164 MRRPDG
+164 LRRPAG

-178 LAYRIRRRAGHAAE
+178 LAYRIRRRAGRGAE
-192 NAGAELYA
+192 QAGVELYA
-200 ASCSFLT
+200 SSCSYLT

-212 MADAAQLGGFY
+212 MADAAQLGDFY
-223 PDLSDER
+223 PDLADDR
-230 FVSALAVFH
+230 FSSALAIFH

-280 QLVEGS
+280 RFVAGALA
-286 LSIDGTDWCD
+286 IDGTDWCD
-296 PSLLPPIIEVDQSD
+296 PDLLPPVIDADQSD

-315 AALELLVNGGRDIRH
+315 AALELLVNGGRDLRH
-330 AQAMLVPQVWQDSH
+330 AQAMLVPQAWQNSH

-365 GPAALIFTDG
+365 GPAGLIFTDG

-380 ALDRNGLRPLRYHV
+380 ALDRNGLRPLRFHV
-394 RSDGLVIAASEVGAM
+394 RSDGLIIAASEVGAIR
-409 TVELPED
+409 VELPDGAD
-416 AAPVS
+416 AVT

-434 VDPTA
+434 VDPTE

-455 APYADWIKEALIE
+455 APYAEWLRDGLIE
-468 SETGRPIEH
+468 ATTGQPVEH

-495 ITSVLRPMATQ
+495 LTSVLRPMATQ
-506 GKEAVSSMGDDTPIE
+506 GKEAISSMGDDTPLE

-549 REREVMSIRTRLGR
+549 REHEVMSIRTRLGR
-563 RAPILTEGPEAA
+563 RAPLLTEGPEAV
-575 RLVELDSFLMTPDGL
+575 RLVELDSFLLTPDGL
-590 RRLAMDPRLPWPV
+590 RRLAMDPTLPWPV
-603 MAVDATFPVSE
+603 MAVDATFPVAE
-614 GEDGLERGLERLGE
+614 GEAGLEAGLERLAE

-634 RDGAGILVVSD
+634 RAGAGIIVVSD
-645 VSADVER
+645 VSADLER
-652 ARVPILLAVGA
+652 ARIPILLAVGA
-663 VHQRLVAEGVRT
+663 VHQRLVAAGRRT
-675 RASIVAETDE
+675 DASIVAETDE

-691 AASLLGY
+691 AATLLGF
-698 GADVIVPRLVLETIA
+698 GADALVPRLVLESIA
-713 HLADEDRIGGDNPTA
+713 HLADEDRIGGDNPSA

-734 YRSALED
+734 YRAALED
-741 GVRKIMSK
+741 GVRKVMSK

-768 LAPEVIDRCFTGTT
+768 LAHDVVDRCFTGTT
-782 SVLGGHGFAD
+782 SVLGGHGFTD

-809 DGDSDAALPSPGIIK
+809 DADADAALPSPGIIK

-839 DSLHDALGLGRSPAT
+839 DTLHDALGLGRTPAT
-854 APFVLDGAGKEDV
+854 EPFVLDGTGKEDV

-878 AEQGRTDLYRIF
+878 AQQGRTDLYRIF
-890 SETVRSRPAAFP
+890 SETVRSRPPAFP
-902 RDLLMLDPSRPAIA
+902 RDLIA
-916 LDDVEPVAAIT
+916 VDAARTPVPLAEVEPVGAIT

-973 RGSGLDLDCRIKQ
+973 RGGALDLDCRIKQ

-1031 RLRHTT
+1031 LLRHTT

-1071 LVDVKLVSLSGIGTI
+1071 LVDVKLVSLSGIGTV

-1125 LAEVQRTLRESG
+1125 LAEVQRTLRANG

-1227 AAAGFRSID
+1227 AAAGFRSLD

-1245 VPRADL
+1245 TARPDL
-1251 EGVAARL
+1251 QGVAARL
-1258 DVGGLLVDPKVGE
+1258 DVDALLVDPGVGV
-1271 RRFIAREPIQDPRS
+1271 RHFVAREPIQDPRS
-1285 ELGDRVAE
+1285 ELGDRVAA

-1305 EFAYPIAPSD
+1305 EFAYDIGPAD
-1315 RTIGAR
+1315 RTVGAR

-1349 SFGAFVT
+1349 SFGAFAT

-1385 ADDAGEP
+1385 ADDAGAP

-1401 GATSGE
+1401 GATAGE

-1440 TGGTVVILGPT
+1440 TGGTIVVLGPT

-1465 VLDTDGEMLAR
+1465 VLDTDGELLAR
-1476 VNRQLVEADRPSQS
+1476 INRQLVEADRPSQA
-1490 ELMEVAELLR
+1490 ELAEVAELLR
-1500 EHVAVTGSSIGQRL
+1500 EHVAVTGSVVGQEL
-1514 LEDWSG
+1514 LADWDA
-1520 TCRALWRIAP
+1520 TCRRMWRVAP
-1530 AAEGDRSVAAS
+1530 ASEGDRVVSAG
-1541 STSTS
+1541 TSTTA